1 MAQATTAVL
10 QTTPTSSPNPSLIY
24 LETGADFVIPVVFPD
39 YVIHVYDAQE
49 VDIFGR
55 KIKTPSVKVPELGHA
70 GVLIV
75 NGKTG
80 STRYG
85 EYGRYSGGGK
95 VPGVVKIRPVP
106 DVAIKDSAITE
117 SSLKRTLKHLSAK
130 AGQSGPIS
138 GVVLRGDVF
147 EKAVEW
153 LNKKERENN
162 DPNRAPYNL
171 RNHNCITFVAD
182 LVDELGLDSP
192 FRGPVVV
199 PSLFIKQFQRTKPD
213 LKYSYQ
219 TDTLEI
225 SE

>member
-1 MAQATTAVL
+1 MAQATTTVL
-10 QTTPTSSPNPSLIY
+10 QTTPTSDPNPSLIY
-24 LETGADFVIPVVFPD
+24 LEAGADFVLPVVFPD
-39 YVIHVYDAQE
+39 YIIHVYDAQE
-49 VDIFGR
+49 VEVLGK
-55 KIKTPSVKVPELGHA
+55 KIKTPSLDLPELGHA

-85 EYGRYSGGGK
+85 EYGRYPGGGK
-95 VPGVVKIRPVP
+95 VPGVVRTRPIP
-106 DVAIKDSAITE
+106 DVTIKGGAITE
-117 SSLKRTLKHLSAK
+117 SSLKRTLRYLSVE

-147 EKAVEW
+147 EKSVEW
-153 LNKKERENN
+153 LKQNKAENSN
-162 DPNRAPYNL
+162 SKRAPYNL

-199 PSLFIKQFQRTKPD
+199 PSVFIKQFQLAKPD
-213 LKYSYQ
+213 LEYNYQ

-225 SE
+225 TE